1 MPAEEPSRRLVSLD
15 VFRGATMLF
24 MASEILEIP
33 HVARAF
39 PASALARFASDMLDH
54 KAWVGCAPWDL
65 IQPAFM
71 FMVGVSLPFSLAS
84 RQARG
89 DSFAKMLWHS
99 IFRALALIFLGI
111 FLRSQSRGQTY
122 FTFEDVLTQIGLGY
136 VFLFLLAWTRPR
148 VRWVCAALIL
158 VGYWAAFALY
168 PLPPQGFDTAA
179 VGVPSDWPH
188 HLTGFSAHWD
198 KNTNLAHRVDLWFLN
213 LFSREQPFLYN
224 RGGYLTLNFI
234 PSLATM
240 IFGLL
245 AGGLLRSERA
255 AKDKLRVLVVYGMS
269 GVAIGALLHA
279 FGLCPLVKRI
289 WTPSWAIYSAGWVTL
304 MLAGLYYVVDLKG
317 YRRWTFPF
325 LVVGMNSIAMYV
337 LVHVAV
343 GYISRALRIHLGRR
357 AFEFPTP
364 TFAPINVGAATLV
377 ILWLMLFWMYRR
389 KIFLRI

>member
-1 MPAEEPSRRLVSLD
+1 
-15 VFRGATMLF
+15 
-24 MASEILEIP
+24 
-33 HVARAF
+33 
-39 PASALARFASDMLDH
+39 
-54 KAWVGCAPWDL
+54 
-65 IQPAFM
+65 
-71 FMVGVSLPFSLAS
+71 
-84 RQARG
+84 
-89 DSFAKMLWHS
+89 
-99 IFRALALIFLGI
+99 
-111 FLRSQSRGQTY
+111 
-122 FTFEDVLTQIGLGY
+122 
-136 VFLFLLAWTRPR
+136 
-148 VRWVCAALIL
+148 
-158 VGYWAAFALY
+158 
-168 PLPPQGFDTAA
+168 
-179 VGVPSDWPH
+179 
-188 HLTGFSAHWD
+188 
-198 KNTNLAHRVDLWFLN
+198 
-213 LFSREQPFLYN
+213 
-224 RGGYLTLNFI
+224 
-234 PSLATM
+234 
-240 IFGLL
+240 
-245 AGGLLRSERA
+245 
-255 AKDKLRVLVVYGMS
+255 MS